1 MTGLLAAANYTKTM
15 KLNPNHVYVARNPCL
30 GKSIVKL
37 GCTSNPIGR
46 EKSLSNSSV
55 PDKYKLVMVAYVGD
69 NMGRA
74 VERRMHEHFASR
86 RIKKE
91 FYHIENIDDVRT
103 VIKSCGGIIYDP
115 HVEDIYDPHVEDIDD
130 IVNDDDDDKKG
141 AGWSD
146 NDDNGLIGHRV
157 RRYHGRFGWAN
168 GVVIAG
174 ADGLFQVR
182 YGTRDD
188 DWVSIATLRRIL
200 V

>member
-1 MTGLLAAANYTKTM
+1 
-15 KLNPNHVYVARNPCL
+15 
-30 GKSIVKL
+30 
-37 GCTSNPIGR
+37 
-46 EKSLSNSSV
+46 
-55 PDKYKLVMVAYVGD
+55 MVAYVGD
-69 NMGRA
+69 NMGRI
-74 VERRMHEHFASR
+74 VERQMHEHFACR

-91 FYHIENIDDVRT
+91 FYRIENIDDVRAF
-103 VIKSCGGIIYDP
+103 IKSCNGVIYDP
-115 HVEDIYDPHVEDIDD
+115 HVEDYDD
-130 IVNDDDDDKKG
+130 IKAMDDDNVDVDDE
-141 AGWSD
+141 AVWSD
-146 NDDNGLIGHRV
+146 NDGNGLIGHSV